1 MAPTEALMETVIP
14 GPPLRRGKVRDV
26 YDLGDYLLLVAT
38 DRISAYDVVMAN
50 GIPGKGEI
58 LTRMS
63 KFWFDGFA
71 ATVPNHVEMLIEEAP
86 PELRPYANQ
95 LRGRAMLC
103 RKLKMVPVECVVRGY
118 LAGSGWKEYQETQ
131 SVCGV
136 PLPAGLKECEQLPKP
151 IFTPASKAE
160 DGHDENITFEQAC
173 DIAGEKLMQKLRD
186 LSLDVYRQGAEYAR
200 QRGIIIAD
208 TKLEWGLD
216 GKEIVLADEVLT
228 PDSSRFWPAGR
239 YKPGRDQESLDK
251 QYVRNYLTELVS
263 RGEWDKKP
271 PGPELPGEIV
281 ANTAA
286 KYRQVYRQLTGQI

>member
-1 MAPTEALMETVIP
+1 METVIP

-50 GIPGKGEI
+50 GIPGKGEM

-71 ATVPNHVEMLIEEAP
+71 DTVPNHVESLIEEAP
-86 PELRPYANQ
+86 PELRPYASQ

-103 RKLKMVPVECVVRGY
+103 RKLKMVPIECVVRGY
-118 LAGSGWKEYQETQ
+118 LAGSGWRDYQETQ
-131 SVCGV
+131 SICGV
-136 PLPAGLKECEQLPKP
+136 PLPAGLKQCEQLPKP
-151 IFTPASKAE
+151 IFTPATKAE
-160 DGHDENITFEQAC
+160 EGHDENITFEQAC
-173 DIAGEKLMQKLRD
+173 EIAGEKLMQKLRD
-186 LSLDVYRQGAEYAR
+186 LSLQVYQQGAEYAR
-200 QRGIIIAD
+200 KRGIIIAD

-239 YKPGRDQESLDK
+239 YEPGRDQESFDK

-271 PGPELPGEIV
+271 PGPELPAEIV
-281 ANTAA
+281 ANTAS
-286 KYRQVYRQLTGQI
+286 KYRQAYRQLTGLA